1 MPRPVRTVRPVGTNF
16 SCQQRVASTH
26 TSSNDSL
33 HLFIVPIIGGAE
45 EPLPNRVACALQ
57 KIGLSGA
64 ERELKS
70 KGVCDLD
77 GWTLGGMN

>member
-1 MPRPVRTVRPVGTNF
+1 
-16 SCQQRVASTH
+16 
-26 TSSNDSL
+26 
-33 HLFIVPIIGGAE
+33 VPIIGGAE